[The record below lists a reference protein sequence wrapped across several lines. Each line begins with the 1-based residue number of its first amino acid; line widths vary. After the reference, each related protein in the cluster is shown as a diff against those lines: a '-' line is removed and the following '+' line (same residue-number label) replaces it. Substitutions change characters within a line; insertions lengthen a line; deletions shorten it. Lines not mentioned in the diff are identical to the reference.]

1 MLKNLLTI
9 VLLFIISSAQSQLN
23 EYFNEI
29 KNTYEKDKQE
39 ELTKISQ
46 KIKEAQILFIS
57 ADIAKMEKASAIF
70 QENYRELFFIY
81 DIKLEKISKESQGKI
96 GDYINYLLFE
106 AKNSFRI
113 SISDRV
119 SAGKE
124 KDEVIS
130 LELLKT
136 AHQNEIE
143 AIDFQSRAFGVINGW
158 ITEDLTVPVINYS
171 LEDNYDNSFTDN
183 FDDKYFSVNNA
194 SLPGN
199 YSFNRTTQNYETS
212 TDIVYSDKIDDS
224 DYNNKAFVG
233 TEYRIQIGT
242 SILPAVKSQTDRLN
256 STDLKVK
263 TYKSNVYYKYTIG
276 SFKSFQ
282 EAKNFK
288 NAYGLS
294 KTYITEYKN
303 EKEVRFFMKDFY

>member
-1 MLKNLLTI
+1 MKNILTAL
-9 VLLFIISSAQSQLN
+9 LLFFFLSAQSQLN
-23 EYFNEI
+23 EHFDDI
-29 KNTYEKDKQE
+29 KKTFEKDKQE
-39 ELTKISQ
+39 NILKISNN
-46 KIKEAQILFIS
+46 IKEAQTLFTS
-57 ADIAKMEKASAIF
+57 ADNAKMEKASAIF
-70 QENYRELFFIY
+70 DDNYRELFFIY
-81 DIKLEKISKESQGKI
+81 EHKLEKISKESQGEI

-119 SAGKE
+119 SAKKE
-124 KDEVIS
+124 NDEVMTS
-130 LELLKT
+130 ELLKK

-143 AIDFQSRAFGVINGW
+143 AIDFQSRAFGLINGW
-158 ITEDLTVPVINYS
+158 ITENLTIPVTNYS

-183 FDDKYFSVNNA
+183 FDDRYFSVNNA
-194 SLPGN
+194 SIPGN
-199 YSFNRTTQNYETS
+199 YSFNRATQNYETS
-212 TDIVYSDKIDDS
+212 TDIVYSDKIENS
-224 DYNNKAFVG
+224 DYNNDVSVG

-263 TYKSNVYYKYTIG
+263 TYKSKVYYKYTIG

-294 KTYITEYKN
+294 KTYISEYKN
-303 EKEVRFFMKDFY
+303 GKEVRFFMKDFY